1 MLLHYNFVNK
11 FPLGTEFNL
20 VLHDSLNPINNLDTL
35 EFVGASN
42 SGNNIINPAIVNEY
56 GNVTDS
62 VISSGVLTMTDSEI
76 NNLINT
82 NKIIIDITL
91 SSSDSQNQ
99 GQYVSIY
106 SDSECLLKVGLETEI
121 NLD

>member
-1 MLLHYNFVNK
+1 
-11 FPLGTEFNL
+11 
-20 VLHDSLNPINNLDTL
+20 LNPLNNLDTL
-35 EFVGASN
+35 EFIGSSN
-42 SGNNIINPAIVNEY
+42 SGDNIINPAIVNEY
-56 GNVTDS
+56 GNVIDS
-62 VISSGVLTMTDSEI
+62 VISSGILTMSDSEI

-99 GQYVSIY
+99 DQYVSIY
-106 SDSECLLKVGLETEI
+106 SDSECLLKVGLEIEF